1 MTAQTILP
9 ANSSSSESYQVDN
22 SLKFNGSN
30 DKLTI
35 TPGTAGNRRTWT
47 WSSWVKRSSH
57 SGIGGTTGETL
68 FHCYDGSSSTRG
80 LIQFQSH
87 DHVPADTIKFDT
99 GGSNSLGS
107 IYTAA
112 VNRDLSAW
120 LHIVAVLDT
129 TNSTA
134 TDRQR
139 IYVNGVR
146 LSVTVSNQVA
156 QNYDGLIN
164 TTNEHEIGTHGGGS
178 FFNGYMAET
187 VLIDGQALDPTL
199 FGEFDSDSGIWKP
212 IDVSGLT
219 FGDEGFYLEFK
230 GSGTSANASG
240 LGADTSGNTNHF
252 AVTNLTA
259 VDQTTDTCTN
269 NFATLNPLMNNKAN
283 LPTITE
289 GNLEVLAVSG
299 STWSVTP
306 STIGLPKSGK
316 WYYEVEA
323 VSGTSG
329 DRAAFAG
336 WMNPA
341 VTNPLGNGSILWRN
355 VSANNSILSND
366 SAASGTFSATTW
378 GTNGHIIGLYIDMDN
393 LKLYFAH
400 NGTIQNSGTG
410 IDFQGTFDDDT
421 FILPVVMVINTD
433 KLSVNFGNPA
443 ANFAIASGNADVNG
457 FGNFEYDPSA
467 GSFDGASK
475 DFLAICTKNL
485 AEVT

>member
-1 MTAQTILP
+1 MPSILGANEIKATGYDV
-9 ANSSSSESYQVDN
+9 ANSVRFN
-22 SLKFNGSN
+22 SADSPTLKDSAG
-30 DKLTI
+30 DAA
-35 TPGTAGNRRTWT
+35 PAGNRKKFT
-47 WSSWVKRSSH
+47 WSIWFKRSKLGVTQMLGSAAYSSNDEGYIYI
-57 SGIGGTTGETL
+57 SGGDILVWHHNSSGMGQMITTQKFMDVSAWYHLVWAVDTTQGTASNRMKFYINGTQITSFSTETYPDQNKEIYWNVGGT
-68 FHCYDGSSSTRG
+68 YY
-80 LIQFQSH
+80 
-87 DHVPADTIKFDT
+87 P
-99 GGSNSLGS
+99 
-107 IYTAA
+107 Y
-112 VNRDLSAW
+112 
-120 LHIVAVLDT
+120 
-129 TNSTA
+129 
-134 TDRQR
+134 
-139 IYVNGVR
+139 
-146 LSVTVSNQVA
+146 
-156 QNYDGLIN
+156 
-164 TTNEHEIGTHGGGS
+164 IGRRHGGDYWD
-178 FFNGYMAET
+178 GYLAE
-187 VLIDGQALDPTL
+187 VVQIDDAQLAADS
-199 FGEFDSDSGIWKP
+199 FGEFDSNSEIWKP
-212 IDVSGLT
+212 IDVSDLT
-219 FGDEGFYLEFK
+219 FG
-230 GSGTSANASG
+230 
-240 LGADTSGNTNHF
+240 TSGYYLDFKDSSDLGKDVSGVGNHF
-252 AVTNLTA
+252 ASTNLAAT
-259 VDQTTDTCTN
+259 DQSTDTCTN
-269 NFATLNPLMNNKAN
+269 NFATLNPLMNNLNN
-283 LPTITE
+283 LPTLSE

-341 VTNPLGNGSILWRN
+341 VSNPLGNGSILWRN
-355 VSANNSILSND
+355 ISANNSILSND

-393 LKLYFAH
+393 SKLYFAH

-443 ANFAIASGNADVNG
+443 TNFVIASGNTDANG

>member
-9 ANSSSSESYQVDN
+9 ANSASSGSYQVDN
-22 SLKFNGSN
+22 SVRF
-30 DKLTI
+30 D
-35 TPGTAGNRRTWT
+35 
-47 WSSWVKRSSH
+47 
-57 SGIGGTTGETL
+57 
-68 FHCYDGSSSTRG
+68 DGSGDILARSNGTPSSQRLFTFSG
-80 LIQFQSH
+80 WYKKATLASGVNFQFFALYNDNTDRMDFRFQ
-87 DHVPADTIKFDT
+87 DGDTIDFRNNAPRCRITTNRLFRDPSAWYHVVLRVDT
-99 GGSNSLGS
+99 TQS
-107 IYTAA
+107 TAA
-112 VNRDLSAW
+112 NRIRL
-120 LHIVAVLDT
+120 
-129 TNSTA
+129 
-134 TDRQR
+134 
-139 IYVNGVR
+139 YVNGVQET
-146 LSVTVSNQVA
+146 SFSA
-156 QNYDGLIN
+156 ADYGDQNDDLITDASTFAVGDDSYGNAHYDGN
-164 TTNEHEIGTHGGGS
+164 MCEVV
-178 FFNGYMAET
+178 YC
-187 VLIDGQALDPTL
+187 DGQSLAPTS
-199 FGEFDSDSGIWKP
+199 FGQFDNSGIWKP
-212 IDVSGLT
+212 RDVSGLT
-219 FGDEGFYLEFK
+219 FGDQGFYLEFK
-230 GSGTSANASG
+230 GTGTSANASG
-240 LGADTSGNTNHF
+240 IGADTSGNTNHLT
-252 AVTNLTA
+252 VTALTA
-259 VDQTTDTCTN
+259 TSQSTDTCTN
-269 NFATLNPLMNNKAN
+269 NFATLNPLMNNKVN
-283 LPTITE
+283 LPTLSE
-289 GNLEVLAVSG
+289 ANLEVLAVSG

-306 STIGLPKSGK
+306 GTIGLPRSGK

-393 LKLYFAH
+393 SKLYFAH

>member
-9 ANSSSSESYQVDN
+9 ANSASSGSYQVDN
-22 SLKFNGSN
+22 SVRF
-30 DKLTI
+30 D
-35 TPGTAGNRRTWT
+35 
-47 WSSWVKRSSH
+47 
-57 SGIGGTTGETL
+57 
-68 FHCYDGSSSTRG
+68 DGSGDILARSNGTPSSQRLFTFSG
-80 LIQFQSH
+80 WYKKATLASGVNFQFFALYNDNTDRMDFRFQ
-87 DHVPADTIKFDT
+87 DGDTIDFRNNAPRCRLTTNRLFRDPAAWYHVVLRVDT
-99 GGSNSLGS
+99 TQS
-107 IYTAA
+107 TAA
-112 VNRDLSAW
+112 NRIRL
-120 LHIVAVLDT
+120 
-129 TNSTA
+129 
-134 TDRQR
+134 
-139 IYVNGVR
+139 YVNGVQET
-146 LSVTVSNQVA
+146 SFSA
-156 QNYDGLIN
+156 ADYGDQNDDLITDASTFAVGDDSYGNAHYDGN
-164 TTNEHEIGTHGGGS
+164 MCEVV
-178 FFNGYMAET
+178 YC
-187 VLIDGQALDPTL
+187 DGQSLAPTS
-199 FGEFDSDSGIWKP
+199 FGQFDNSGIWKP
-212 IDVSGLT
+212 RDVSGLT
-219 FGDEGFYLEFK
+219 FGDQGFYLEFK
-230 GSGTSANASG
+230 GTGTSANASG
-240 LGADTSGNTNHF
+240 IGADTSGNTNHLT
-252 AVTNLTA
+252 VTALTA
-259 VDQTTDTCTN
+259 TSQSTDTCTN

>member
-9 ANSSSSESYQVDN
+9 ANSVTASGYDVDN
-22 SLKFNGSN
+22 SLRFNDDSS
-30 DKLTI
+30 DCLTD
-35 TPGTAGNRRTWT
+35 TMGTATNRKIFTHSFWIKRGILSSGSHHILESHADANNRFVIFIHPGDDIRFLDIDGGSTVLDIRTNAKLRDPSAWYHIVCAVDT
-47 WSSWVKRSSH
+47 TQSTASNRTKIYINGVLQDSFSTNTVYSEDDTPDQGTSSH
-57 SGIGGTTGETL
+57 VHNIGRYGGDSGYFDGYMSEVVFI
-68 FHCYDGSSSTRG
+68 DGSQ
-80 LIQFQSH
+80 L
-87 DHVPADTIKFDT
+87 
-99 GGSNSLGS
+99 
-107 IYTAA
+107 TAA
-112 VNRDLSAW
+112 S
-120 LHIVAVLDT
+120 
-129 TNSTA
+129 
-134 TDRQR
+134 
-139 IYVNGVR
+139 
-146 LSVTVSNQVA
+146 
-156 QNYDGLIN
+156 
-164 TTNEHEIGTHGGGS
+164 
-178 FFNGYMAET
+178 
-187 VLIDGQALDPTL
+187 
-199 FGEFDSDSGIWKP
+199 FGEFDSDSGIWRP

-219 FGDEGFYLEFK
+219 FGNNGFYLEFK
-230 GSGTSANASG
+230 QSGTGTNASG
-240 LGADTSGNTNHF
+240 MGADTSGNDHHF
-252 AVTNLTA
+252 AVSNLTA
-259 VDQTTDTCTN
+259 IDQTTDTCTN
-269 NFATLNPLMNNKAN
+269 NFATLNPLMNNVSN
-283 LPTITE
+283 LPTLTE